1 MNLEV
6 NNKIYEVIIIKKK
19 NKNTYIRI
27 NDKMQIVLT
36 TNYLMPKYKIKK
48 LLNEN
53 IKSIEKMIKSK
64 EKNYKKNDS
73 FYYLG
78 KKYDIIINE
87 KIDEI
92 MITQDK
98 IYIRDLNQ
106 LDKWLKTQIKQIFK
120 NRLDEIYKRFK
131 EKITYPDLKIRTMK
145 TRWGVCNKKG
155 YITLNSNL
163 IRYDI
168 SVIDYVIVHEL
179 SHYIHF
185 NHSKEF
191 WNTVSKYCPNYK
203 ECKKKLKD

>member
-6 NNKIYEVIIIKKK
+6 NNNIYEVIIIKKK

-53 IKSIEKMIKSK
+53 IKSIEKMIKNK
-64 EKNYKKNDS
+64 EKNNKKNDS

-106 LDKWLKTQIKQIFK
+106 LDKWLKTQINQIFK

-131 EKITYPDLKIRTMK
+131 EKITYPDLKIRAMK

-179 SHYIHF
+179 SHYVHF

-191 WNTVSKYCPNYK
+191 WNTVFKYCPNYK
-203 ECKKKLKD
+203 ECKKILKD